1 MKKSSAVIFA
11 MLYRTVTFGHFFSQ
25 IRALIKDCATSLPK
39 RVPEKLTTA
48 LTTGHV
54 PCAHGFSQTAFE
66 LPWIQ
71 TSIDKKKLS
80 RLI

>member
-11 MLYRTVTFGHFFSQ
+11 MLYRTLTFGHFFSQ
-25 IRALIKDCATSLPK
+25 IRALM
-39 RVPEKLTTA
+39 
-48 LTTGHV
+48 TGHV